1 MSDKDW
7 IGNSKSIYV
16 TLGASSHSEV
26 IREDDDYYATD
37 PIALRLLIEECG
49 VKFSPTVLEPCA
61 GGGHLSEVLKEYG
74 YNVISKDIK
83 EHSYKLDGTWDF
95 LATDEK
101 YDCDIVTNPPYKYAE
116 DFILKGLDM
125 IPENRSLYMFLKL
138 QFLEGKSRRKS
149 LYDNNYLSHI
159 WVSTKR
165 IKCAKNGDFDS
176 IGSSAVCYA
185 WMKFNKS
192 NKDKATIEWF
202 N

>member
-26 IREDDDYYATD
+26 VREDDDYYATD

-83 EHSYKLDGTWDF
+83 EHNYKLDGTWDF
-95 LATDEK
+95 LTTDEK

-185 WMKFNKS
+185 WMKFNK
-192 NKDKATIEWF
+192 NNNDKATIEWF